1 MSFNDFFISAANVLV
16 CRWPRVQRDQYWP
29 RWPTETCS
37 CIRPCLKAKRASAA
51 PPRVTHSLLPG
62 SYAHAYK
69 CTHSQHMQKWSFV
82 SVQTEHSSHSF
93 IVPSYS
99 HTNHN
104 PFAQKVGLFE
114 YDSPLTD
121 PCYTNAA
128 THCCQKPEHFRSWKV
143 SKEICVKIC
152 IDSIHVNYV
161 YRHFHQEESLSS
173 DFGKS
178 SCQGNLV
185 HLHVLIKILIYGI
198 SECAIYHGVSIFC
211 PTSLWLRVW
220 KWYSVSRSGL
230 TLVYPRDFLHYAP
243 CFGLAFCIANP
254 GIVELSAPAWTY
266 FHSLH

>member
-1 MSFNDFFISAANVLV
+1 MISSYLLQTCLCAGDPGSRETSTGRVDRQRPAPVSVLA
-16 CRWPRVQRDQYWP
+16 WKQREPQQP
-29 RWPTETCS
+29 HQESPTHCYQVHTHM
-37 CIRPCLKAKRASAA
+37 PTNAH
-51 PPRVTHSLLPG
+51 THSICRNEAL
-62 SYAHAYK
+62 YQFRQN
-69 CTHSQHMQKWSFV
+69 TV
-82 SVQTEHSSHSF
+82 V

>member
-69 CTHSQHMQKWSFV
+69 CTHAQHMQKWSFV

-104 PFAQKVGLFE
+104 PFAQK
-114 YDSPLTD
+114 
-121 PCYTNAA
+121 
-128 THCCQKPEHFRSWKV
+128 SW
-143 SKEICVKIC
+143 
-152 IDSIHVNYV
+152 SIW
-161 YRHFHQEESLSS
+161 
-173 DFGKS
+173 
-178 SCQGNLV
+178 
-185 HLHVLIKILIYGI
+185 I
-198 SECAIYHGVSIFC
+198 
-211 PTSLWLRVW
+211 W
-220 KWYSVSRSGL
+220 
-230 TLVYPRDFLHYAP
+230 
-243 CFGLAFCIANP
+243 
-254 GIVELSAPAWTY
+254 LSA
-266 FHSLH
+266 HRSLLHKCCHTLLPKTRTFQELKSFKGDLCKNLYWFNPCKLRLQTFPPRGVFT